1 MSGVVETLAS
11 VLNVRTFVLRDAL
24 VKAGVA
30 SGAYHASKALERVI
44 YGKEEKS
51 KSGRHGGA
59 RRLEAPEGRKTT
71 RLKAEATRPHPTDDA
86 VDDLHI
92 KVLKLRNQ
100 IDSSERVVRNLYSR
114 HEAYGTWGAGDQ
126 VGTRHKLI
134 EDAVTEGKKIFAWKH
149 ELADTEAQL
158 AGAAARKAVSV
169 HVRTEALTPDFR
181 RYARDFRR
189 RQRAIRVVKES
200 YLTKY
205 ARRKKK
211 W

>member
-1 MSGVVETLAS
+1 MSGVLETLAS

-30 SGAYHASKALERVI
+30 SGAYHASKALERII
-44 YGKEEKS
+44 YGKEEKT
-51 KSGRHGGA
+51 KAHHGGA
-59 RRLEAPEGRKTT
+59 RRLVAPEGRKTT
-71 RLKAEATRPHPTDDA
+71 RLKEEKTFHHADDEAVSSLNA
-86 VDDLHI
+86 
-92 KVLKLRNQ
+92 KVLELRNQ
-100 IDSSERVVRNLYSR
+100 IDGSERTIHNLYAN
-114 HEAYGTWGAGDQ
+114 HEAMGTFQTSFGNAERQ
-126 VGTRHKLI
+126 RVLEI
-134 EDAVTEGKKIFAWKH
+134 AVTEGKKVFQWKH
-149 ELADTEAQL
+149 ELADAETQL
-158 AGAAARKAVSV
+158 ATAAARKAASVSS
-169 HVRTEALTPDFR
+169 RSEALTPDFR